1 MKKFMILFVVGQD
14 RPGIVDDVSTTLF
27 EKGANIEDSRMAVLG
42 GCFSVMVLFSC
53 PAEELPNI
61 INGLTALKEMGFD
74 VHTYEA
80 QDPATISRPA
90 ELPLKLE
97 ITAMDHPGIVS
108 RVVRILRK
116 HDVNIS
122 SLNTRVTI
130 APLSGAPLFNL
141 ELEADVP
148 ASQPIAAVKNELND
162 LAGEEN
168 LDLTFSK

>member
-1 MKKFMILFVVGQD
+1 MKKYMILFVVGRD
-14 RPGIVDDVSTTLF
+14 RPGIVDDVSTILF
-27 EKGANIEDSRMAVLG
+27 ENGANIEDSRMATLG

-53 PAEELPNI
+53 PAEELPGI

-74 VHTYEA
+74 VHTHEA
-80 QDPATISRPA
+80 RDPAAISRPA

-108 RVVRILRK
+108 RVVRILRRY
-116 HDVNIS
+116 DVNIS

-148 ASQPIAAVKNELND
+148 ASQPIATVKNELND

-168 LDLTFSK
+168 LDLNFSK